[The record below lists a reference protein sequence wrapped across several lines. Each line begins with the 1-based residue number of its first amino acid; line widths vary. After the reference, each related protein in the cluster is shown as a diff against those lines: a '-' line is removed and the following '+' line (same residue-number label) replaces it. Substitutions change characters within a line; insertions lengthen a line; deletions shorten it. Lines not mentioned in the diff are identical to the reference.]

1 MKIPFIQTGK
11 LRFFPALTL
20 LFALLFG
27 TFSAVADLVGPYTP
41 DANTLFLLH
50 FDEAAGGSVTTN
62 LGTKGGNFYSVDET
76 AASATP
82 PVVTTQ
88 LGAPGY
94 VNGATNFNLC
104 MTNFNTGYEFGF
116 DFNNSGAYQG
126 DVSATAPSPDAL
138 VMTNLNMGNGGQT
151 PFTLEAAI
159 QPTTTA
165 GNQEIICTDN
175 SGPPN
180 GSGNVNRGFQFRI
193 TSGSLQFSIRSPDR
207 HQGGHV
213 RHHSHHWRRCLCGR
227 QLVSCRGHL
236 RRLQSHALL
245 DEVGSSEWC
254 RARPGHAWR
263 DDDWERRRRGFWSAD
278 HRQ

>member
-1 MKIPFIQTGK
+1 M
-11 LRFFPALTL
+11 
-20 LFALLFG
+20 
-27 TFSAVADLVGPYTP
+27 
-41 DANTLFLLH
+41 
-50 FDEAAGGSVTTN
+50 TTN

-138 VMTNLNMGNGGQT
+138 VMTNLNMGNGGRSSW
-151 PFTLEAAI
+151 TLEALI
-159 QPTTTA
+159 QPTSTV

-175 SGPPN
+175 SGFP
-180 GSGNVNRGFQFRI
+180 GNSNTNRGFQFRI
-193 TSGSLQFSIRSPDR
+193 TSGLLQFQFVGGASPTAVSGTIPTTGADAFVP
-207 HQGGHV
+207 GTWYHV
-213 RHHSHHWRRCLCGR
+213 AAVYNGTTVTLYWTK
-227 QLVSCRGHL
+227 
-236 RRLQSHALL
+236 L
-245 DEVGSSEWC
+245 DPANGAAHVLGTP
-254 RARPGHAWR
+254 AR
-263 DDDWERRRRGFWSAD
+263 
-278 HRQ
+278 